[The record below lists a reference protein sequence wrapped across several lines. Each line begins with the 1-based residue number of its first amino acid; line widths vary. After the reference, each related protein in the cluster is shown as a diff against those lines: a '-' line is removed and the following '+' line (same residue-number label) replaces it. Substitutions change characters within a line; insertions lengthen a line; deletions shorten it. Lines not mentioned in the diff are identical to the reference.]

1 MLPIM
6 QAMRQLVLVTI
17 AVCLTLQTS
26 VLWAQPVEKRIGLA
40 IGNAAYQTGALAT
53 PANDAGL
60 VAQTLQAAGFDV
72 VGARDLDEESLR
84 HAVRDFVEKATAAGP
99 EAVVFVYF
107 AGYGLQL
114 EGENYLV
121 PVDAKIERD
130 TDLPVQGLRV
140 YDFVVRTLAAT
151 HPKASFV
158 ILDAARTSPFAQSGQ
173 PLAGGLALM
182 EPPPGMLIAF
192 NAAPGTVAPDGQGPY
207 GPYAQALA
215 EMMRE
220 GGLPVGEMFDRI
232 RLRVNELTKGA
243 QVPWSAA
250 NGQPPFVF
258 FERTADA
265 PPPAIPADQVAT
277 IRSRPI
283 REMAPQEAYAA
294 VLDRDTIG
302 AYEEFIDAYPDDVLA
317 RRARAILAI
326 RREAIVWRRT
336 CVVDTPNAYW
346 SYLRRY
352 PNGPHIYD
360 ARRRLA
366 RFVVALEPPP
376 VFPVIAYDVPPP
388 PPEEIVFVD
397 RPVLA
402 FDDPILALPPPPPPP
417 IFLLPPPPPE
427 FIVLPPPPPPIGLFV
442 LPTPVYRPVPVWVQ
456 PPVYVAPPPPN
467 NVIFANIH
475 NTVVINQAANAV
487 SITTPSGQP
496 VAPRVVQP
504 MPGRS
509 TPPQGLAPTGVT
521 AAAIGPSLPPSVARR
536 ASLIQGPRGVAPTA
550 PGQVLP
556 GTRAAPIV
564 PGQPRPGPNALG
576 QPVPQST
583 LQQPLP
589 GAGGQG
595 LPPSRSAVPA
605 QRNQVG
611 TQRGRNAKPGR
622 GQPLPPSAS
631 AVPGQTAPSGANP
644 AVPGAP
650 RSAQPPPQTPGAAPA
665 RSNKNLAV
673 RPPPGQRPSQPPA
686 APQKAMHAPKPL
698 PQAAHPPAPPPQA
711 MRPPKPPPQAAR
723 PPAPAPQAM
732 RPPKPAQAARRPA
745 PAPQAMRPPKPP
757 PQAVRPPAPAPQAM
771 RPPKPAQAARP
782 PAPAPQ
788 AMRPP
793 SPAQVARPPA
803 PPPQAI
809 RPPASAK
816 AARPGAPACPPGTHF
831 ATGKCVK

>member
-1 MLPIM
+1 MRPIM
-6 QAMRQLVLVTI
+6 QAMRQLVLVAI
-17 AVCLTLQTS
+17 ALCLSLQIS
-26 VLWAQPVEKRIGLA
+26 ASWAQPVEKRIGLV

-121 PVDAKIERD
+121 PIDAKIERD
-130 TDLPVQGLRV
+130 TDVPVRGLRV
-140 YDFVVRTLAAT
+140 YDFIVRTLAAT

-158 ILDAARTSPFAQSGQ
+158 VLDAARTSPFAQSGQ

-232 RLRVNELTKGA
+232 RLRVSEVTKGA
-243 QVPWSAA
+243 QVPWSAS

-265 PPPAIPADQVAT
+265 PPPAASADQVAT

-366 RFVVALEPPP
+366 RFAVALGTPAG
-376 VFPVIAYDVPPP
+376 FPSTCL
-388 PPEEIVFVD
+388 
-397 RPVLA
+397 R
-402 FDDPILALPPPPPPP
+402 
-417 IFLLPPPPPE
+417 
-427 FIVLPPPPPPIGLFV
+427 
-442 LPTPVYRPVPVWVQ
+442 R
-456 PPVYVAPPPPN
+456 
-467 NVIFANIH
+467 
-475 NTVVINQAANAV
+475 AASA
-487 SITTPSGQP
+487 
-496 VAPRVVQP
+496 
-504 MPGRS
+504 
-509 TPPQGLAPTGVT
+509 
-521 AAAIGPSLPPSVARR
+521 ARR
-536 ASLIQGPRGVAPTA
+536 DRVRG
-550 PGQVLP
+550 
-556 GTRAAPIV
+556 
-564 PGQPRPGPNALG
+564 
-576 QPVPQST
+576 S
-583 LQQPLP
+583 P
-589 GAGGQG
+589 GAG
-595 LPPSRSAVPA
+595 
-605 QRNQVG
+605 
-611 TQRGRNAKPGR
+611 
-622 GQPLPPSAS
+622 
-631 AVPGQTAPSGANP
+631 
-644 AVPGAP
+644 
-650 RSAQPPPQTPGAAPA
+650 
-665 RSNKNLAV
+665 V
-673 RPPPGQRPSQPPA
+673 R
-686 APQKAMHAPKPL
+686 
-698 PQAAHPPAPPPQA
+698 
-711 MRPPKPPPQAAR
+711 
-723 PPAPAPQAM
+723 
-732 RPPKPAQAARRPA
+732 
-745 PAPQAMRPPKPP
+745 
-757 PQAVRPPAPAPQAM
+757 
-771 RPPKPAQAARP
+771 
-782 PAPAPQ
+782 
-788 AMRPP
+788 
-793 SPAQVARPPA
+793 
-803 PPPQAI
+803 
-809 RPPASAK
+809 
-816 AARPGAPACPPGTHF
+816 
-831 ATGKCVK
+831 

>member
-1 MLPIM
+1 M
-6 QAMRQLVLVTI
+6 QAMKQLVLVTI
-17 AVCLTLQTS
+17 ALCLSLQIS
-26 VLWAQPVEKRIGLA
+26 ASWAQPVEKRIGLV

-99 EAVVFVYF
+99 QAVVFVYF

-121 PVDAKIERD
+121 PIDAKIERD
-130 TDLPVQGLRV
+130 SDVPVRGLRV
-140 YDFVVRTLAAT
+140 YDFVVRTLAAM

-158 ILDAARTSPFAQSGQ
+158 VLDAARTSPFAQAGQ

-232 RLRVNELTKGA
+232 RLRVSEVTKGA
-243 QVPWSAA
+243 QVPWSAS

-265 PPPAIPADQVAT
+265 PPPAAPADQVAT

-283 REMAPQEAYAA
+283 REMAPQQAYAA

-366 RFVVALEPPP
+366 RFAVALEPPS
-376 VFPVIAYDVPPP
+376 VFPVLAYDVPPP

-397 RPVLA
+397 RPVLV

-475 NTVVINQAANAV
+475 NTVVINQTTNTV

-496 VAPRVVQP
+496 VAPPVVQP
-504 MPGRS
+504 TPGRS
-509 TPPQGLAPTGVT
+509 TLPQALAPSGVT
-521 AAAIGPSLPPSVARR
+521 AAAIGPSLPPSVAQR

-556 GTRAAPIV
+556 GTGAAPIV
-564 PGQPRPGPNALG
+564 PGQPRSGPNALG

-583 LQQPLP
+583 LQPAVGRKPSTGPSLP
-589 GAGGQG
+589 GASGQRM
-595 LPPSRSAVPA
+595 PASTSAAPA
-605 QRNQVG
+605 QGNQAQP
-611 TQRGRNAKPGR
+611 QRRRNAKPGR
-622 GQPLPPSAS
+622 GQPLSSSVS
-631 AVPGQTAPSGANP
+631 AVPGQTTS
-644 AVPGAP
+644 PGAQP
-650 RSAQPPPQTPGAAPA
+650 LAPDALRSTKPTPPAPGAIPT
-665 RSNKNLAV
+665 RSNKNLAI
-673 RPPPGQRPSQPPA
+673 RPPPGQRPSQPA
-686 APQKAMHAPKPL
+686 APTPHAI
-698 PQAAHPPAPPPQA
+698 AHPPK
-711 MRPPKPPPQAAR
+711 RPPQAAR
-723 PPAPAPQAM
+723 PPTPTPQAMHPPKQPPQAAHPPRPAPQAM
-732 RPPKPAQAARRPA
+732 HPPKQPPQAAHPPR
-745 PAPQAMRPPKPP
+745 PAPQAMH
-757 PQAVRPPAPAPQAM
+757 
-771 RPPKPAQAARP
+771 
-782 PAPAPQ
+782 
-788 AMRPP
+788 
-793 SPAQVARPPA
+793 
-803 PPPQAI
+803 
-809 RPPASAK
+809 PPASAK
-816 AARPGAPACPPGTHF
+816 AARPGAPTCPPGMHF
-831 ATGKCVK
+831 ANGKCTK

>member
-1 MLPIM
+1 M
-6 QAMRQLVLVTI
+6 QAMKQLVLVTI
-17 AVCLTLQTS
+17 ALCLSLQIS
-26 VLWAQPVEKRIGLA
+26 ASWAQPVEKRIGLV

-72 VGARDLDEESLR
+72 VGARDLDEEFLR
-84 HAVRDFVEKATAAGP
+84 HAVRDFVEKVTAAGP
-99 EAVVFVYF
+99 QAVVFVYF

-121 PVDAKIERD
+121 PIDAKIERD
-130 TDLPVQGLRV
+130 TDVPVRGLRV

-151 HPKASFV
+151 HPKASFIV
-158 ILDAARTSPFAQSGQ
+158 LDAARTSPFAQAGQ

-232 RLRVNELTKGA
+232 RLRVSEVTKGA
-243 QVPWSAA
+243 QVPWSAS

-265 PPPAIPADQVAT
+265 PPPAAPADQVAT

-283 REMAPQEAYAA
+283 REMAPQEAYSA

-302 AYEEFIDAYPDDVLA
+302 AYEEFIDTYPDDVLA

-376 VFPVIAYDVPPP
+376 VFPVLAYDVPPP
-388 PPEEIVFVD
+388 PPEEIAFVD
-397 RPVLA
+397 RPVLV

-442 LPTPVYRPVPVWVQ
+442 LPTPVYTPVPVWVQ
-456 PPVYVAPPPPN
+456 PPVYVAPPPSN
-467 NVIFANIH
+467 NVIFTNIH
-475 NTVVINQAANAV
+475 NTVVINQTTNTV

-496 VAPRVVQP
+496 VAPPVVQP
-504 MPGRS
+504 TPGRG
-509 TPPQGLAPTGVT
+509 TLPQALAPTGVT
-521 AAAIGPSLPPSVARR
+521 AAAIGPSLPPSVAQR

-556 GTRAAPIV
+556 GAGAAPIV
-564 PGQPRPGPNALG
+564 PGQPRSGPNALG
-576 QPVPQST
+576 QPAPT
-583 LQQPLP
+583 LQPAAAGKPSIGQPLPGANGQPLPPSISAVPGHRNQAGPQRGDNAKPSHRQPLP
-589 GAGGQG
+589 GAGSP
-595 LPPSRSAVPA
+595 LPSSSTSAGSGKPVSPAAQPS
-605 QRNQVG
+605 
-611 TQRGRNAKPGR
+611 KPGAR
-622 GQPLPPSAS
+622 
-631 AVPGQTAPSGANP
+631 
-644 AVPGAP
+644 
-650 RSAQPPPQTPGAAPA
+650 RSAQPPRPAPGGIPANSNNVAVTPRPGGRPSHAAPPPQA
-665 RSNKNLAV
+665 M
-673 RPPPGQRPSQPPA
+673 RPPKPP
-686 APQKAMHAPKPL
+686 
-698 PQAAHPPAPPPQA
+698 PQAMHPPAPPPQA
-711 MRPPKPPPQAAR
+711 MRPPKPPPQA
-723 PPAPAPQAM
+723 M
-732 RPPKPAQAARRPA
+732 H
-745 PAPQAMRPPKPP
+745 
-757 PQAVRPPAPAPQAM
+757 
-771 RPPKPAQAARP
+771 
-782 PAPAPQ
+782 
-788 AMRPP
+788 
-793 SPAQVARPPA
+793 PPA
-803 PPPQAI
+803 PPPQAM
-809 RPPASAK
+809 RPPGRPAQ
-816 AARPGAPACPPGTHF
+816 AAQRPACPPGMHL
-831 ATGKCVK
+831 ANGKCTK

>member
-1 MLPIM
+1 
-6 QAMRQLVLVTI
+6 MRQLVLVTI

-26 VLWAQPVEKRIGLA
+26 VLWAQPVEKRIGLV

-121 PVDAKIERD
+121 PIDAKIERD
-130 TDLPVQGLRV
+130 TDVPVRGLRV

-232 RLRVNELTKGA
+232 RLRVSEVTKGA
-243 QVPWSAA
+243 QVPWSAS

-265 PPPAIPADQVAT
+265 PPPAASADQVAT

-366 RFVVALEPPP
+366 RFAVALGTPAG
-376 VFPVIAYDVPPP
+376 FPSNCLRHAAPTARRDRVRRSPGAGVRRSCFSFASSSAAAHLSPSATSARIHRPAATAAADRPLRFAYAGLQAGSGMGATARLCGSAASKQRHLRQYSQHRCYQPGGQRREYYDAKRAASCPTGGPAHAWAQHP
-388 PPEEIVFVD
+388 TARASPNRRHSRSD
-397 RPVLA
+397 RPVPA
-402 FDDPILALPPPPPPP
+402 AVRRPKGFADPRSARSRTDRA
-417 IFLLPPPPPE
+417 
-427 FIVLPPPPPPIGLFV
+427 G
-442 LPTPVYRPVPVWVQ
+442 TSAARNQSGTYRPRSATTRAKRAW
-456 PPVYVAPPPPN
+456 ATRSS
-467 NVIFANIH
+467 IHFA
-475 NTVVINQAANAV
+475 AAATGGWRSRTSAFEV
-487 SITTPSGQP
+487 GGARTTE
-496 VAPRVVQP
+496 
-504 MPGRS
+504 PGRNAARTECKARTRTTS
-509 TPPQGLAPTGVT
+509 
-521 AAAIGPSLPPSVARR
+521 AAIGVCSSGPNGSVRRQPRSTGSTALGSTATSDSGCCAGTLKQEPGCQAAAGTAALPAAGR
-536 ASLIQGPRGVAPTA
+536 ASKGNACSQ
-550 PGQVLP
+550 
-556 GTRAAPIV
+556 AA
-564 PGQPRPGPNALG
+564 AA
-576 QPVPQST
+576 S
-583 LQQPLP
+583 
-589 GAGGQG
+589 
-595 LPPSRSAVPA
+595 
-605 QRNQVG
+605 
-611 TQRGRNAKPGR
+611 
-622 GQPLPPSAS
+622 SAS
-631 AVPGQTAPSGANP
+631 S
-644 AVPGAP
+644 
-650 RSAQPPPQTPGAAPA
+650 
-665 RSNKNLAV
+665 
-673 RPPPGQRPSQPPA
+673 
-686 APQKAMHAPKPL
+686 
-698 PQAAHPPAPPPQA
+698 
-711 MRPPKPPPQAAR
+711 
-723 PPAPAPQAM
+723 
-732 RPPKPAQAARRPA
+732 RPA
-745 PAPQAMRPPKPP
+745 
-757 PQAVRPPAPAPQAM
+757 
-771 RPPKPAQAARP
+771 
-782 PAPAPQ
+782 
-788 AMRPP
+788 
-793 SPAQVARPPA
+793 STSD
-803 PPPQAI
+803 
-809 RPPASAK
+809 ASS
-816 AARPGAPACPPGTHF
+816 
-831 ATGKCVK
+831 

>member
-1 MLPIM
+1 M
-6 QAMRQLVLVTI
+6 QAMKQLVLVTI
-17 AVCLTLQTS
+17 ALCLSLQIS
-26 VLWAQPVEKRIGLA
+26 ASSAQPVEKRIGLV
-40 IGNAAYQTGALAT
+40 IGNAAYQTGALT
-53 PANDAGL
+53 TTANDAGL

-121 PVDAKIERD
+121 PIDAKIERD
-130 TDLPVQGLRV
+130 TDVPVRGLRV
-140 YDFVVRTLAAT
+140 YDFIVRTLAAT
-151 HPKASFV
+151 HPKASFIV
-158 ILDAARTSPFAQSGQ
+158 LDAARTSPFAKLGQ

-232 RLRVNELTKGA
+232 RLRVSEVTKGA
-243 QVPWSAA
+243 QVPWSAS

-265 PPPAIPADQVAT
+265 PPPAAPADQVAT

-302 AYEEFIDAYPDDVLA
+302 AYEEFVDAYPDDVLA

-360 ARRRLA
+360 ARRRLV
-366 RFVVALEPPP
+366 RFSVALEPPP
-376 VFPVIAYDVPPP
+376 VFPVLAYDVPPP

-402 FDDPILALPPPPPPP
+402 FGDPILALPPPPPPP

-442 LPTPVYRPVPVWVQ
+442 LPTPVYRPVPVWVR

-475 NTVVINQAANAV
+475 NTVVINQTTNTV
-487 SITTPSGQP
+487 SVTTPSGQA

-504 MPGRS
+504 TPGRS

-521 AAAIGPSLPPSVARR
+521 AAAIGPSLPPSVAQR

-556 GTRAAPIV
+556 GTGAAPMV

-583 LQQPLP
+583 LQPAAGGKPSTGPSLP
-589 GAGGQG
+589 GAGGQRM
-595 LPPSRSAVPA
+595 PTSTSAAPA
-605 QRNQVG
+605 QGSQAQP
-611 TQRGRNAKPGR
+611 QRGRNAKPGR
-622 GQPLPPSAS
+622 GQPPSS
-631 AVPGQTAPSGANP
+631 SVSVIPGQSTS
-644 AVPGAP
+644 PGAQPLAPGSP
-650 RSAQPPPQTPGAAPA
+650 RSTQPSPPAPGATPA

-673 RPPPGQRPSQPPA
+673 RPPPGQRPSQPA
-686 APQKAMHAPKPL
+686 APTPHAIT
-698 PQAAHPPAPPPQA
+698 HPTKPPPQA
-711 MRPPKPPPQAAR
+711 ARPPAPAPQAMHPPKPPPQAAR

-732 RPPKPAQAARRPA
+732 H
-745 PAPQAMRPPKPP
+745 PPKPP
-757 PQAVRPPAPAPQAM
+757 P
-771 RPPKPAQAARP
+771 QAARP

-788 AMRPP
+788 AMH
-793 SPAQVARPPA
+793 
-803 PPPQAI
+803 
-809 RPPASAK
+809 PPASAK
-816 AARPGAPACPPGTHF
+816 AARPGAPACPLGTHF
-831 ATGKCVK
+831 ANGKCTK

>member
-1 MLPIM
+1 MLPIK
-6 QAMRQLVLVTI
+6 QAMRQLALVAI
-17 AVCLTLQTS
+17 ALCLSLQIS
-26 VLWAQPVEKRIGLA
+26 ASRAQPVEKRIGLV

-53 PANDAGL
+53 TANDAGL

-121 PVDAKIERD
+121 PIDARIERD
-130 TDLPVQGLRV
+130 SDVPVRGLRV
-140 YDFVVRTLAAT
+140 YDFVVRTLAAV

-158 ILDAARTSPFAQSGQ
+158 VLDAARTNPFARSGQ

-192 NAAPGTVAPDGQGPY
+192 NATPGTIAPEGPGPY

-220 GGLPVGEMFDRI
+220 GGLPVGEIFDRI
-232 RLRVNELTKGA
+232 RLRVNEVTKGA
-243 QVPWSAA
+243 QVPWSLS

-265 PPPAIPADQVAT
+265 PLPAAPADQVAT

-283 REMAPQEAYAA
+283 RELAPQEAYAA
-294 VLDRDTIG
+294 VVDRDTIG
-302 AYEEFIDAYPDDVLA
+302 AYEEFIDAYPDDALA

-360 ARRRLA
+360 ARRRLVRLA
-366 RFVVALEPPP
+366 AALEPPP
-376 VFPVIAYDVPPP
+376 VFPVLAYDIPPP
-388 PPEEIVFVD
+388 PPEELVFVD
-397 RPVLA
+397 SPVLA
-402 FDDPILALPPPPPPP
+402 FDDPVFTLPPPPPPP
-417 IFLLPPPPPE
+417 IFLLPPPPPD
-427 FIVLPPPPPPIGLFV
+427 FIVLAPPPPPIGLFV
-442 LPTPVYRPVPVWVQ
+442 LPMPIYRPVPVWVR

-467 NVIFANIH
+467 NVIFANVH
-475 NTVVINQAANAV
+475 NTVVINQAANTV

-496 VAPRVVQP
+496 IAPPVVQP
-504 MPGRS
+504 APGR
-509 TPPQGLAPTGVT
+509 TPPPQALAPTGV
-521 AAAIGPSLPPSVARR
+521 APAAIGPSLPPSVAQK
-536 ASLIQGPRGVAPTA
+536 ASLIQGPRGAIGAPTNSGQQQ
-550 PGQVLP
+550 PGA
-556 GTRAAPIV
+556 RAAPPI

-595 LPPSRSAVPA
+595 LPPSTSAVPA
-605 QRNQVG
+605 RRNQVG
-611 TQRGRNAKPGR
+611 TQRGRNAKPVR
-622 GQPLPPSAS
+622 GQPLTPSAS
-631 AVPGQTAPSGANP
+631 AIPGKTAPSGANP
-644 AVPGAP
+644 ALPGAP
-650 RSAQPPPQTPGAAPA
+650 RSAQPPPQTPGAPPA

-686 APQKAMHAPKPL
+686 APLKGMHAPKPP

-711 MRPPKPPPQAAR
+711 MRPPKPPPQVAH
-723 PPAPAPQAM
+723 PPAPPPQ
-732 RPPKPAQAARRPA
+732 
-745 PAPQAMRPPKPP
+745 MRPPKPP
-757 PQAVRPPAPAPQAM
+757 PQAVHPHAPPPQAM
-771 RPPKPAQAARP
+771 RPPGRP
-782 PAPAPQ
+782 Q
-788 AMRPP
+788 
-793 SPAQVARPPA
+793 
-803 PPPQAI
+803 
-809 RPPASAK
+809 
-816 AARPGAPACPPGTHF
+816 AARPGAPACPPGMHF
-831 ATGKCVK
+831 ANGKCTK